1 MRPSLPSVTAP
12 TAAENGSGDEVA
24 VRIAPEVAGG
34 AP

>member
-12 TAAENGSGDEVA
+12 SAAERLAAELDGALRKRQLPV
-24 VRIAPEVAGG
+24 G